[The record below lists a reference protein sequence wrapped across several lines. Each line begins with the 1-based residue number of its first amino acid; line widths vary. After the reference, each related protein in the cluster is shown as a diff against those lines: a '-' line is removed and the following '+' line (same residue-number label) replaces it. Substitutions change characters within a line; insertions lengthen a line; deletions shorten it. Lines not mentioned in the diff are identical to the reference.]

1 MPACHKQHSA
11 TCSAPERTSTCSAS
25 ERNSSLL
32 ERNST
37 ATVADAQRGQL
48 KSARAQE
55 RKSARAQEPN
65 LRKRQSKQ
73 KALETRC
80 FEHNQERERAKKG
93 YLNIKDDAHD
103 GLEEA
108 SEDRVEAEGP
118 AGRAEAR
125 VHPRWL

>member
-1 MPACHKQHSA
+1 MPACHKHHSA
-11 TCSAPERTSTCSAS
+11 TCSAPERTRTCTAS
-25 ERNSSLL
+25 ERNSSLS

-37 ATVADAQRGQL
+37 ATVADAQRAQP
-48 KSARAQE
+48 KSP
-55 RKSARAQEPN
+55 RAQEPN

-80 FEHNQERERAKKG
+80 FEHNQERKRAKKG

>member
-1 MPACHKQHSA
+1 MPACHSA

-37 ATVADAQRGQL
+37 ATVADAQRGQ
-48 KSARAQE
+48 

-118 AGRAEAR
+118 PGRPE
-125 VHPRWL
+125 P